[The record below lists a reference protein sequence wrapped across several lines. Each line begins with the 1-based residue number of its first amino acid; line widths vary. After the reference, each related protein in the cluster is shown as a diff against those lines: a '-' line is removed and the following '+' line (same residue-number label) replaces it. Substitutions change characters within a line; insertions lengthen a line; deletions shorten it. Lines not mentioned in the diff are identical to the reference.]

1 MPKSQQISDVRLVS
15 EINESR
21 GLGITHRLG
30 CVLQR
35 VCHNQ
40 RSMKWDVGSI
50 ASALL
55 VSLFMSRVPLKLVK
69 QFCCCI
75 CGPRITKEHEHASV
89 AEQTS
94 EKRWCYRF
102 PSCIYA
108 FKFTVV
114 PVKDKHLTIGKMLP
128 GCSTYRLVT

>member
-1 MPKSQQISDVRLVS
+1 MN

-21 GLGITHRLG
+21 GFGITHRLHWF
-30 CVLQR
+30 LQR
-35 VCHNQ
+35 VCYNQ

-55 VSLFMSRVPLKLVK
+55 VSLFMSVVLIKLVK

-75 CGPRITKEHEHASV
+75 CGPRITKEHENPASV

-94 EKRWCYRF
+94 ENHWCYRF

-108 FKFTVV
+108 FKLTVV
-114 PVKDKHLTIGKMLP
+114 PVKDKHLTIGKTLP
-128 GCSTYRLVT
+128 GCSTYKLVTLGMGFQIKKH